1 LDWVVGWFQRYWII
15 AFFLNQRYGAANA
28 VSSFESCYLKKW
40 VEILVLDKWR
50 YLAG

>member
-1 LDWVVGWFQRYWII
+1 LLVGFRDIGYL
-15 AFFLNQRYGAANA
+15 FFLNQRYGATNA